1 MSDLTEYTASQFINW
16 LTQGQINQAPSQI
29 YVGLI
34 NDIGKE
40 ISGGF
45 LSGRIKT
52 VAADDWDRTGQSKVV
67 NQNKIVFSDANENFF
82 IDSVALF
89 ESDINEGG
97 EKLIEIP
104 VDDAPVIVLSGNDV
118 RIDPT
123 ELEFDMLNVNE

>member
-45 LSGRIKT
+45 LSGRIRT
-52 VAADDWDRTGQSKVV
+52 VAADDWGRTGQSKVV
-67 NQNKIVFSDANENFF
+67 NENQIVFSDAQGNFF
-82 IDSVALF
+82 VDAVALF

-97 EKLIEIP
+97 EELIEIP
-104 VDDAPVIVLSGNDV
+104 VVGGPVTVLSGNDV

>member
-45 LSGRIKT
+45 LSGRIRT
-52 VAADDWDRTGQSKVV
+52 VAADDWGRTGQSKVV
-67 NQNKIVFSDANENFF
+67 NENQIVFSDAQGNFF
-82 IDSVALF
+82 VDAVALF
-89 ESDINEGG
+89 ESDINERG
-97 EKLIEIP
+97 EELIEIP
-104 VDDAPVIVLSGNDV
+104 VVGGPVTVLSGNDV